1 MADAN
6 AVLLEMLKGLRDDV
20 VVIRDNHLAHIA
32 EDIQEIKSE
41 QASQRRDID
50 DLVEFKEG
58 INQHIKQGITRLTL
72 TAAAIIAAS
81 LGIPMAL

>member
-6 AVLLEMLKGLRDDV
+6 EVLLEMLKGLRDDV

-32 EDIQEIKSE
+32 DDIQEIKTE
-41 QASQRRDID
+41 QVAQRRDIE
-50 DLVEFKEG
+50 DLMEFKEG
-58 INQHIKQGITRLTL
+58 INQHIKSGITRLVL
-72 TAAAIIAAS
+72 TAAALTTAS

>member
-6 AVLLEMLKGLRDDV
+6 EVLLEMLKGLRDDV

-32 EDIQEIKSE
+32 EDIQDIKTE
-41 QASQRRDID
+41 QAAQRRDIE
-50 DLVEFKEG
+50 DLMEFKEG
-58 INQHIKQGITRLTL
+58 INQHIKSGITRLVF

-81 LGIPMAL
+81 LGIPLAL